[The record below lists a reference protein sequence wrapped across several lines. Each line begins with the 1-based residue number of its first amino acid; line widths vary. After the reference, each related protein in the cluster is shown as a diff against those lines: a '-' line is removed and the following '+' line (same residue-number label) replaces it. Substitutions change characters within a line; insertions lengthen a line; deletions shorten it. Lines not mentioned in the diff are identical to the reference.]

1 VCNQIPETA
10 RRRRFVR
17 QQTAATAFAVYC
29 VVCDSIMRT
38 VLLYAILTV
47 FMSNALVA
55 YPVAALASPLWGGQG
70 SPTGGRS
77 PDKFIGHM
85 FKYAFFDI
93 KQTDNH

>member
-1 VCNQIPETA
+1 
-10 RRRRFVR
+10 
-17 QQTAATAFAVYC
+17 
-29 VVCDSIMRT
+29 MRT

-55 YPVAALASPLWGGQG
+55 YPVAALASPLWGGPVGGQG

-77 PDKFIGHM
+77 RDKFIGHM